1 MFSQMNLTALGT
13 GSYMGKTMIH
23 WVAPE
28 VLLGNRY
35 IGT

>member
-1 MFSQMNLTALGT
+1 LIETSLGS
-13 GSYMGKTMIH
+13 GSYMGKMIFH

-28 VLLGNRY
+28 VLMDKRY

>member
-1 MFSQMNLTALGT
+1 LGT
-13 GSYMGKTMIH
+13 GSYMGKTMIN

-28 VLLGNRY
+28 VLLHKRY